1 MVTLLHKPF
10 FSKMS
15 NKGEGGVKN
24 LKKWVTLF
32 MDGPLSIFFLHFSKQ
47 VLVLISGLKIFYYI
61 TIISEIRH
69 LLQYL
74 IKSAKKKIV
83 LAGPAT

>member
-1 MVTLLHKPF
+1 MGD
-10 FSKMS
+10 
-15 NKGEGGVKN
+15 KGEGGVKN
-24 LKKWVTLF
+24 LTKWVTLF

-47 VLVLISGLKIFYYI
+47 VLVLISGLKYFTTYI

>member
-1 MVTLLHKPF
+1 MGD
-10 FSKMS
+10 
-15 NKGEGGVKN
+15 KGEGGVKN